1 MGEKLLLIADD
12 DPDVRESLKL
22 MLSATPYELTFAAN
36 GEQVLEQINKRTPD
50 LLVLDL
56 LMPKMDGFEVIKNL
70 KNSPSF
76 SEIPILILTAVR
88 KQASE
93 RRYELETGISMDIDD
108 YVEKP
113 VNPKDFIHRVEKI
126 LSRK

>member
-1 MGEKLLLIADD
+1 MGEKLVLIADD